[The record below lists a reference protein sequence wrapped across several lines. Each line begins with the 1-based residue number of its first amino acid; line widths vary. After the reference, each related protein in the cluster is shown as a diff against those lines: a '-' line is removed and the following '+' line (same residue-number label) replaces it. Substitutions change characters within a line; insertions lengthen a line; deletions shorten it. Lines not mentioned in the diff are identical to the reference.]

1 MSILV
6 RDVMVRDVAYVAIP
20 GSRDDVLKTLQD
32 RKVSGVPVIKKG
44 EVVGMIT
51 RTDLLRN
58 REEDQ
63 TALLMTRDP
72 VVISP
77 DKSIVEAS
85 RLLILHDI
93 RRLPVVEGKE
103 LVGIITVA
111 DIVRVAADLG
121 IKESIEPYLEKE
133 TVVLWS
139 EMPLSVAG
147 SIMEFAAV
155 EACPVI
161 DSNLRL
167 VGMISDRDLIK
178 TSVIEDTVEK
188 TDMSA
193 DDGEDTWMWDRVMQ
207 TISKYYTVSRIKLKN
222 ILVSEAM
229 VPPIMAYKKDEVGKC
244 ASTMHKNRIDQMPVV
259 TSSGKLMGMLKDKD
273 ILMALVDC
281 SQRAT
286 GANRAFLLNNSH
298 TMAGFFFPLA
308 IPAIRSASKYLKRD
322 PVMEQRKW
330 LEECRRSSGRRT
342 GKHTRER
349 SWTHS
354 PEALLFLP
362 VEIYHLLSV
371 ASRNHPSLG
380 L

>member
-1 MSILV
+1 
-6 RDVMVRDVAYVAIP
+6 
-20 GSRDDVLKTLQD
+20 
-32 RKVSGVPVIKKG
+32 
-44 EVVGMIT
+44 
-51 RTDLLRN
+51 
-58 REEDQ
+58 
-63 TALLMTRDP
+63 
-72 VVISP
+72 
-77 DKSIVEAS
+77 
-85 RLLILHDI
+85 
-93 RRLPVVEGKE
+93 VVEDKK

-121 IKESIEPYLEKE
+121 IKERIEPYLEKE

-161 DSNLRL
+161 DSSLKL

-229 VPPIMAYKKDEVGKC
+229 VPPITAYKKDEVGKC
-244 ASTMHKNRIDQMPVV
+244 AATMHKNRIDQMPVV
-259 TSSGKLMGMLKDKD
+259 TSSGRLMGMLKDKD
-273 ILMALVDC
+273 ILMALVDY

-286 GANRAFLLNNSH
+286 
-298 TMAGFFFPLA
+298 
-308 IPAIRSASKYLKRD
+308 
-322 PVMEQRKW
+322 V
-330 LEECRRSSGRRT
+330 
-342 GKHTRER
+342 
-349 SWTHS
+349 
-354 PEALLFLP
+354 
-362 VEIYHLLSV
+362 
-371 ASRNHPSLG
+371 
-380 L
+380 

>member
-1 MSILV
+1 LSILV
-6 RDVMVRDVAYVAIP
+6 RDAMVRDVAHVAIP

-32 RKVSGVPVIKKG
+32 HKVSGVPVIKKG

-77 DKSIVEAS
+77 DRSIVEAS
-85 RLLILHDI
+85 RLLVKHDI
-93 RRLPVVEGKE
+93 RRLPVVKGNE

-121 IKESIEPYLEKE
+121 IKESIESYLEKE

-139 EMPLSVAG
+139 EMPLAVAG

-161 DSNLRL
+161 DSSLTL

-193 DDGEDTWMWDRVMQ
+193 NDGEDTWMWDRVMQ
-207 TISKYYTVSRIKLKN
+207 SISRYYTVSRIKLKN
-222 ILVSEAM
+222 IPVREAM
-229 VPPIMAYKKDEVGKC
+229 VPPITAYKKDEVGKC
-244 ASTMHKNRIDQMPVV
+244 AAIMHKNRIDQMPVV

-273 ILMALVDC
+273 ILMALVDY

-286 GANRAFLLNNSH
+286 
-298 TMAGFFFPLA
+298 
-308 IPAIRSASKYLKRD
+308 
-322 PVMEQRKW
+322 V
-330 LEECRRSSGRRT
+330 
-342 GKHTRER
+342 
-349 SWTHS
+349 
-354 PEALLFLP
+354 
-362 VEIYHLLSV
+362 
-371 ASRNHPSLG
+371 
-380 L
+380 

>member
-1 MSILV
+1 
-6 RDVMVRDVAYVAIP
+6 VAYVAIP
-20 GSRDDVLKTLQD
+20 GSRDDVLKALQD

-85 RLLILHDI
+85 RLLIQHDI
-93 RRLPVVEGKE
+93 RRLPVVEGIK

-161 DSNLRL
+161 DGNLRL

-193 DDGEDTWMWDRVMQ
+193 NDGEDTWMWDRVMQ
-207 TISKYYTVSRIKLKN
+207 TISKYYTVSRIKLK
-222 ILVSEAM
+222 IFLFARLCSHPS
-229 VPPIMAYKKDEVGKC
+229 PP
-244 ASTMHKNRIDQMPVV
+244 
-259 TSSGKLMGMLKDKD
+259 
-273 ILMALVDC
+273 
-281 SQRAT
+281 
-286 GANRAFLLNNSH
+286 
-298 TMAGFFFPLA
+298 
-308 IPAIRSASKYLKRD
+308 LKRMRWAN
-322 PVMEQRKW
+322 VRR
-330 LEECRRSSGRRT
+330 ECIRIES
-342 GKHTRER
+342 TRCL
-349 SWTHS
+349 WS
-354 PEALLFLP
+354 PPAE
-362 VEIYHLLSV
+362 S
-371 ASRNHPSLG
+371 
-380 L
+380 

>member
-1 MSILV
+1 
-6 RDVMVRDVAYVAIP
+6 MVRDVASVAIP
-20 GSRDDVLKTLQD
+20 GSRDDVLKALQD
-32 RKVSGVPVIKKG
+32 HKVSGVPVLKKD

-51 RTDLLRN
+51 RTDLLAN

-85 RLLILHDI
+85 RLLIEHDI
-93 RRLPVVEGKE
+93 RRLPVVDGKM

-121 IKESIEPYLEKE
+121 IKESIQSYLEKE

-139 EMPLSVAG
+139 ETPLAVAG

-161 DSNLRL
+161 DSSLKL

-188 TDMSA
+188 TDLSA
-193 DDGEDTWMWDRVMQ
+193 NDGEDTWMWDRVMQ
-207 TISKYYTVSRIKLKN
+207 SISKYYTVSRIKLKD

-229 VPPIMAYKKDEVGKC
+229 VPPITAYKKDEVGKC
-244 ASTMHKNRIDQMPVV
+244 AAIMHKNRIDQMPVV
-259 TSSGKLMGMLKDKD
+259 TPGGKLMGMLKDKD
-273 ILMALVDC
+273 ILVALADY
-281 SQRAT
+281 SNRAT
-286 GANRAFLLNNSH
+286 
-298 TMAGFFFPLA
+298 
-308 IPAIRSASKYLKRD
+308 
-322 PVMEQRKW
+322 V
-330 LEECRRSSGRRT
+330 
-342 GKHTRER
+342 
-349 SWTHS
+349 
-354 PEALLFLP
+354 
-362 VEIYHLLSV
+362 
-371 ASRNHPSLG
+371 
-380 L
+380 

>member
-1 MSILV
+1 
-6 RDVMVRDVAYVAIP
+6 MVRDVAHVAIP

-32 RKVSGVPVIKKG
+32 HKVSGVPVIKKDD
-44 EVVGMIT
+44 VVGMIT

-72 VVISP
+72 VVITP

-85 RLLILHDI
+85 RLLIKHDI
-93 RRLPVVEGKE
+93 RRLPVVEDKK

-111 DIVRVAADLG
+111 DIVREAADLG
-121 IKESIEPYLEKE
+121 IKDSIESYLEKE

-139 EMPLSVAG
+139 EMPLAVAG

-161 DSNLRL
+161 DSSLKL

-193 DDGEDTWMWDRVMQ
+193 NDGEDTWMWDRVMQ

-222 ILVSEAM
+222 IPVSEAM
-229 VPPIMAYKKDEVGKC
+229 VPPITAYKKDEVSKC
-244 ASTMHKNRIDQMPVV
+244 AAIMHKNRIDQMPVV
-259 TSSGKLMGMLKDKD
+259 TSSGKLTGMLQDKD
-273 ILMALVDC
+273 ILMALVDF

-286 GANRAFLLNNSH
+286 
-298 TMAGFFFPLA
+298 
-308 IPAIRSASKYLKRD
+308 
-322 PVMEQRKW
+322 V
-330 LEECRRSSGRRT
+330 
-342 GKHTRER
+342 
-349 SWTHS
+349 
-354 PEALLFLP
+354 
-362 VEIYHLLSV
+362 
-371 ASRNHPSLG
+371 
-380 L
+380 

>member
-1 MSILV
+1 VSILV

-58 REEDQ
+58 RDEDQ

-77 DKSIVEAS
+77 EKSIVEAA
-85 RLLILHDI
+85 RLLVQHDI
-93 RRLPVVEGKE
+93 RRLPVVEGIK

-111 DIVRVAADLG
+111 DIVRVAEDLG
-121 IKESIEPYLEKE
+121 IKESIESYLEKE

-161 DSNLRL
+161 DSNLKL

-193 DDGEDTWMWDRVMQ
+193 NDGEDTWMWDRVMQ

-229 VPPIMAYKKDEVGKC
+229 VPPITAYKKDEVGKC
-244 ASTMHKNRIDQMPVV
+244 AARMHKNRIDQMPVV
-259 TSSGKLMGMLKDKD
+259 TSGGRLTGMLKDKD
-273 ILMALVDC
+273 ILMALVDY

-286 GANRAFLLNNSH
+286 
-298 TMAGFFFPLA
+298 
-308 IPAIRSASKYLKRD
+308 
-322 PVMEQRKW
+322 V
-330 LEECRRSSGRRT
+330 
-342 GKHTRER
+342 
-349 SWTHS
+349 
-354 PEALLFLP
+354 
-362 VEIYHLLSV
+362 
-371 ASRNHPSLG
+371 
-380 L
+380 